1 MVHPDVVSFQLILT
15 SKDEETRLCCCS
27 NWCETTL
34 IVLPVVSCIFKV
46 PTPRN
51 KD

>member
-27 NWCETTL
+27 NWCERTL